1 MAQADGAW
9 ARPVL
14 MSCRFGL
21 LRTPAGY
28 MHFAGGLVICMR
40 ALFLISVASV
50 GYGQPTA
57 QQPLPTIH
65 REGVVLDATT
75 GEPIVAAQITVQ
87 AEIPGKNAFTSTVDT
102 DSVGGFQ
109 IDAPF
114 AAYGRNYFWA
124 SRPGYTWKDQS
135 PGDQRVDPSG
145 DVYVRHIVF
154 RLLALSTITGVVMD
168 ASGKPVSGVLI
179 ATTIVPWEKEP
190 PQGLAV
196 ESKPITDSEG
206 HFQVPVVPNA
216 YFVCAFPPAGEPGQ
230 AKIAIPACFPSAPV
244 YSAARVV
251 TVAPG
256 RTTEQ
261 LTIRLSEVPVYSIR
275 GRIRF
280 AAAHKSKDWGME
292 IHAESSDDYGDRPGC
307 HSPFGPQSTLCSG
320 PYFGDVNKD
329 GRFVISGIPAGSYTL
344 YASAGDGVGNE
355 VVVCGVNRP
364 PPKPHPVRTS
374 ELDLIVHRNR
384 SGIDVNV
391 VLHPD

>member
-1 MAQADGAW
+1 MTQADGAW
-9 ARPVL
+9 ARPVS
-14 MSCRFGL
+14 MPCRFGL
-21 LRTPAGY
+21 LRMPAGS

-50 GYGQPTA
+50 GYGQATSP
-57 QQPLPTIH
+57 QSLPTIH
-65 REGVVLDATT
+65 REGVLLDATT
-75 GEPIVAAQITVQ
+75 GEPIAAAQITVKP
-87 AEIPGKNAFTSTVDT
+87 EIPGKNAFTSTVDT
-102 DSVGGFQ
+102 DSEGRFQ

-114 AAYGRNYFWA
+114 LKYGGNYFWA
-124 SRPGYTWKDQS
+124 SRPGYTWNDQS
-135 PGDQRVDPSG
+135 PGDQRLEPSG

-154 RLLALSTITGVVMD
+154 RLLALSTITGVVID
-168 ASGKPVSGVLI
+168 ASGKRVSGALI
-179 ATTIVPWEKEP
+179 ATTVVPWEKEH
-190 PQGLAV
+190 PQRLAL

-206 HFQVPVVPNA
+206 RFQVPVVPNS
-216 YFVCAFPPAGEPGQ
+216 YFVCAFPPAGEPGK

-256 RTTEQ
+256 LTTEQ

-292 IHAESSDDYGDRPGC
+292 IEAWSSDDYGDRPGC
-307 HSPFGPQSTLCSG
+307 HGPFGPQSTLCSG
-320 PYFGDVNKD
+320 PYVGDVNKD
-329 GRFVISGIPAGSYTL
+329 GRFVISVIPAGSYTL
-344 YASAGDGVGNE
+344 YARAGDGVGNE

-364 PPKPHPVRTS
+364 PPKPRPVRTS
-374 ELDLIVHRNR
+374 ELDLVVHRNP